1 MEFCCKTETVY
12 CTVISL
18 NYDGKEEHITLVH
31 QKQTYPELLTAIQ
44 FDTTWNGYVMVPA
57 MN

>member
-1 MEFCCKTETVY
+1 L
-12 CTVISL
+12 S
-18 NYDGKEEHITLVH
+18 YDRKEEHITLVH